1 MDFIVAGRGL
11 VPGFQYCLEI
21 TWTLYGDQLSHTWKS
36 VKTAETDFYALREV
50 LVQQNDD
57 FHFGMLAWD
66 GYKKGQIDEIEVT
79 VREMFPGL
87 TTEEARIGIRNIDSS
102 LASVRLKCGKYVE
115 NSHTPRTHT
124 PRIHLAPSLSSTTAS
139 GPAKIWKAVYVLV
152 DPAQNQHEFVPKV
165 NQYFEVCGFK
175 SEHGQDRAILDLMKG
190 LTGGFFVA
198 VGEHGGFY
206 CSNTL
211 LLEQQFDWDGICI
224 EAAPKH
230 LWSLS
235 HRKCKVLSA
244 VISDVEDGWVQ
255 FENRHH
261 DGMSGIIG
269 EEFKNKVFSD
279 FSETMP
285 TTRLGRVLWDFRAPK
300 LIDYMSI
307 DTEGAEYSIMK
318 GFPFKEY
325 IVRLLTIEGTSELCR
340 EMLRKHGY
348 VFLHQMTYDELWAHR
363 SFQIE
368 MDMFQ

>member
-1 MDFIVAGRGL
+1 MDFNVAVRGL
-11 VPGFQYCLEI
+11 VPGFVYGIEI

-36 VKTAETDFYALREV
+36 VKTAETHFYTLRES
-50 LVQQNDD
+50 LLQRNDD

-66 GYKKGQIDEIEVT
+66 AYKKGKDRFGIEVA

-87 TTEEARIGIRNIDSS
+87 TTEEARIDIRDIDSS
-102 LASVRLKCGKYVE
+102 VVSVRLKCG
-115 NSHTPRTHT
+115 TC
-124 PRIHLAPSLSSTTAS
+124 AS

-152 DPAQNQHEFVPKV
+152 EPAQEQLEFVPKV
-165 NQYFEVCGFK
+165 NEYFEACGLQ
-175 SEHGQDRAILDLMKG
+175 SEHGQDRAVIDLMKG

-211 LLEQQFDWDGICI
+211 LLEQQFNWHGICI

-269 EEFKNKVFSD
+269 EVFKNKVVSE

-285 TTRLGRVLWDFRAPK
+285 TTTLGRVLRDFRAPK

-318 GFPFKEY
+318 GFPFEEY